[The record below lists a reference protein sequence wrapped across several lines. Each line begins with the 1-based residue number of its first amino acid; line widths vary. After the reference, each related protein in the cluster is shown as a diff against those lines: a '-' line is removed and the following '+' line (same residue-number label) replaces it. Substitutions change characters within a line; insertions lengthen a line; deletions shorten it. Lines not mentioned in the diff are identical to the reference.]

1 MASSWQKWV
10 NDKLKNAALISFR
23 MALRPLV
30 RVLLRNGVTWKEA
43 AEVCKQT
50 YVEVARQDYGIHGR
64 PTNASRIAI
73 LTGLSRHEV
82 KRVRDT
88 LADGEPAA
96 LERMNR
102 ATRLLGGWHNDPD
115 FCDAD
120 GKPGELSF
128 DIAPDSFTELCRR
141 YAPDIPPTAMIK
153 ELQRVGAVTEVSP
166 GVFRAAM
173 RYYMPDSQDPDAV
186 LRTGSV
192 LEDIGNTTAFNLHR
206 DKDAVEPTRFEGR
219 ASSASIRASAA
230 GKFRAYLEDEAQGML
245 ERVDDWL
252 SRHEKSPTSKRAERS
267 VRLGVGVYQIQ
278 DDVKDKR

>member
-1 MASSWQKWV
+1 MTG
-10 NDKLKNAALISFR
+10 NLKNAALVAFR
-23 MALRPLV
+23 LALRPLV

-50 YVEVARQDYGIHGR
+50 YVEVARDDYGVHGR

-82 KRVRDT
+82 KRVHDS
-88 LADGEPAA
+88 LADGEPVA

-102 ATRLLGGWHNDPD
+102 ATRLLGGWHIDTD
-115 FCDAD
+115 FCDAAGAPTD
-120 GKPGELSF
+120 LAFDSGANSF
-128 DIAPDSFTELCRR
+128 NDLCRR
-141 YAPDIPPTAMIK
+141 YAPDIPATAMLK
-153 ELQRVGAVTEVSP
+153 ELQRVGAVTEIAD
-166 GVFRAAM
+166 GVFRATM

-192 LEDIGNTTAFNLHR
+192 LEDIGNTAAFNLDR
-206 DKDAVEPTRFEGR
+206 DNEAAEPTRFEGR
-219 ASSASIRASAA
+219 ATSADVRASAV
-230 GKFRAYLEDEAQGML
+230 KEFRAYLEDEAQGLL

-252 SRHEKSPTSKRAERS
+252 SRNEAPSTGKRPERR

-278 DDVKDKR
+278 DDEKARREIKR

>member
-1 MASSWQKWV
+1 V
-10 NDKLKNAALISFR
+10 TDKLKNAALIAFR

-50 YVEVARQDYGIHGR
+50 FVEVARQDYGVHGR
-64 PTNASRIAI
+64 PTNTSRIAI

-115 FCDAD
+115 FCSTD
-120 GKPGELSF
+120 GQPGKLSF
-128 DIAPDSFTELCRR
+128 ANAPDSFTDLCRR
-141 YAPDIPPTAMIK
+141 YAPDIPPTAMLK
-153 ELQRVGAVTEVSP
+153 ELQRVGAVTEASP
-166 GVFRAAM
+166 GVFSAAM
-173 RYYMPDSQDPDAV
+173 RYYMPDTQDPDAV

-192 LEDIGNTTAFNLHR
+192 LEDIGNTAAFNLDR
-206 DKDAVEPTRFEGR
+206 DKEAVEPTRFEGR
-219 ASSASIRASAA
+219 ATSASVRASAA
-230 GKFRAYLEDEAQGML
+230 KEFRAYLEDEAQGML
-245 ERVDDWL
+245 ERVDEWL
-252 SRHEKSPTSKRAERS
+252 SRHEKPPASKKAERS

-278 DDVKDKR
+278 DDEKNRRKT

>member
-1 MASSWQKWV
+1 V
-10 NDKLKNAALISFR
+10 TDKLKNAALIAFR
-23 MALRPLV
+23 LALRPLV
-30 RVLLRNGVTWKEA
+30 RMLLRNGVTWKEA

-50 YVEVARQDYGIHGR
+50 YVEVARDDYGVHGR

-82 KRVRDT
+82 KRVHDG
-88 LADGEPAA
+88 LAEGEPVA
-96 LERMNR
+96 LARMNR

-115 FCDAD
+115 FCDAAGQPAELGFAVS
-120 GKPGELSF
+120 GKSF
-128 DIAPDSFTELCRR
+128 SELCRR
-141 YAPDIPPTAMIK
+141 YAADIPPTAMLK
-153 ELQRVGAVTEVSP
+153 ELQRVGAVTEISD

-192 LEDIGNTTAFNLHR
+192 LEDIGNTAAFNLDR
-206 DKDAVEPTRFEGR
+206 DKSSPEPTRFEGR
-219 ASSASIRASAA
+219 ASSADVRVSAV
-230 GKFRAYLEDEAQGML
+230 KEFRAYLETEAQGFL

-252 SRHEKSPTSKRAERS
+252 SRHEKSPTSKRPERS

-278 DDVKDKR
+278 DDEKRSEKAKQ